1 MSNPK
6 DNRVKYGIICH
17 SANPLWRN
25 FCKSSLKIKLFRLQE
40 LSRAGNTKAVKV
52 REVLC
57 HDETVKVVCK
67 NHDN

>member
-1 MSNPK
+1 MINPK

-25 FCKSSLKIKLFRLQE
+25 FCQSRRKIKLSKLQE
-40 LSRAGNTKAVKV
+40 LSRAGNTKPVKV

-57 HDETVKVVCK
+57 HDETVQV
-67 NHDN
+67 